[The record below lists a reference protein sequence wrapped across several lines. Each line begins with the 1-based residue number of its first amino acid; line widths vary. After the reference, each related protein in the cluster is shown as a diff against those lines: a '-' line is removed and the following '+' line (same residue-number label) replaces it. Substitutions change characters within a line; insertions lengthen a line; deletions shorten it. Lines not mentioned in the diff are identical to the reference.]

1 MKITKKRSVEG
12 LSLLS
17 CYADF
22 ISYIGFVATS
32 MYNKLSF
39 GIYGESVIINIQ
51 NAIIILLFWWY
62 SGKTAFIGKA
72 MFTSF
77 SLMYS
82 YLLFDGS
89 LMTETYWSFVVSFGL
104 LLSMFKFVSQIYK
117 NFQMKSTGQ
126 LSFLTNALQFGGRI
140 ARTVTVFVESD
151 NFMYNIQFLPSI
163 FW

>member
-1 MKITKKRSVEG
+1 MKITKNKSVEG

-22 ISYIGFVATS
+22 ISYLGFVANS

-51 NAIIILLFWWY
+51 NAFIILLFWQY
-62 SGKTAFIGKA
+62 SDKTTFSGKVT
-72 MFTSF
+72 FTLF
-77 SLMYS
+77 SAIYS

-89 LMTETYWSFVVSFGL
+89 LMTETYWSLVVSFGL
-104 LLSMFKFVSQIYK
+104 MLSMFKFVSQIYI
-117 NFQMKSTGQ
+117 NFKMKSTGQ
-126 LSFLTNALQFGGRI
+126 LSFLTNFLQFGGRI

-151 NFMYNIQFLPSI
+151 NFMYNLQFLPSI